1 MAQFKG
7 DCSPTNKAINRKKKK
22 EREKII
28 DILSDSAF

>member
-22 EREKII
+22 REKII